1 MKEELMDSLD
11 NICCHRAFESAEEIL
26 SLMDELLYVDWI
38 EDEILLTGTDI
49 NGFVVA
55 QLKLNGTYHCH
66 SISIC

>member
-1 MKEELMDSLD
+1 MKEKLMDSLD
-11 NICCHRAFESAEEIL
+11 NIFCHRAFESAKEIL
-26 SLMDELLYVDWI
+26 SLMDELLYVDRI

>member
-1 MKEELMDSLD
+1 MKKELMDSLD
-11 NICCHRAFESAEEIL
+11 NILCHRAFESAEEIL
-26 SLMDELLYVDWI
+26 SLMDKLIYVDWI

-49 NGFVVA
+49 NGFVIA